1 MFYSQCFLSRE
12 GPLGSIWVAAYCYKK
27 LKKSQVT
34 HTDISSSVDKVL
46 QDEFDDAVAYRV
58 LAYFLLGIARIYS
71 KKVDYLFNDCNK
83 VLAKV
88 KEFVAATGNSSD
100 IALVALTSPCFGAI
114 TLPERFEL
122 DAFDLG
128 ILEDT
133 GSGCNVLPLEEIT
146 LGDGTRRHG
155 RSEYLARE
163 KYHCMDLVPLEDRF
177 PAAGFHLNE
186 DMLAVERVAGTSSE
200 PENLK
205 ATFEPDDTP
214 HQDWCEHSVEREMLT
229 SRIPED
235 HLPEVGTSHSQVCQ
249 PEDIGES
256 NIICMQKVW
265 DDDYFEALSL
275 NIGMSLGIEIKRG
288 DVVELAAELHQTEG
302 KHSDVSPVT
311 EAQDGISQDNTLVYE
326 MSSEVE
332 VHCLDVPH
340 IAKLVNEMNHG
351 DVSVLETNVE
361 QFQDNAS
368 LQGQSVDYEMFNA
381 AEKPLEDAENVVS
394 VETTPSRCVKQQFGL
409 VYHRRAKK
417 GKVPDEPEPTEAS
430 VEKLQDCRLSQEKVL
445 NFEIFFPVQEQL
457 ECTTPCVKE
466 NHSAAERIKLIEEIP
481 SANTQSWVA
490 RDACHLSVTVDS
502 TPESQFPNTSGMNR
516 TPEVLVIPTPA
527 AKERAPTQ
535 RKRKCIF
542 DDIIVFPNDIV
553 KRSIQD
559 PSDLVSK
566 RRKVPHTGLAAWK
579 AYRLLDLHQCLMEPL
594 IPCSPLGTGSKIPF
608 DKRSKIPEA
617 IKTCT
622 TPKESLSRSKCSAG
636 QSSTVKPS
644 GNSGSLNDGIPVEV
658 VETQHSLED
667 SRHLAVGELV
677 VDPPAKLDDNEPEND
692 TVGISD
698 QTVISP
704 ETPLRS
710 SAQPMKL
717 NIPESGNDSM
727 EHTVIAPETPVQCTT
742 AFRSFESPERPDA
755 CNTDFIG
762 PSFSHFE
769 EETDSR
775 KDQETDF
782 HYMNKDIM
790 IEDEDHEIDGWSER
804 TRVATRL
811 LQSTFIEKQRK
822 GEEEVVNLLQ
832 LLEGRTKKESVR
844 LFYEILVLKCK
855 GLVDVKQ
862 ESGYGEILVQKPSSM
877 ES

>member
-502 TPESQFPNTSGMNR
+502 TPESQFPNTS
-516 TPEVLVIPTPA
+516 VI
-527 AKERAPTQ
+527 TQ
-535 RKRKCIF
+535 
-542 DDIIVFPNDIV
+542 
-553 KRSIQD
+553 
-559 PSDLVSK
+559 
-566 RRKVPHTGLAAWK
+566 
-579 AYRLLDLHQCLMEPL
+579 E
-594 IPCSPLGTGSKIPF
+594 
-608 DKRSKIPEA
+608 
-617 IKTCT
+617 
-622 TPKESLSRSKCSAG
+622 
-636 QSSTVKPS
+636 
-644 GNSGSLNDGIPVEV
+644 
-658 VETQHSLED
+658 
-667 SRHLAVGELV
+667 
-677 VDPPAKLDDNEPEND
+677 
-692 TVGISD
+692 
-698 QTVISP
+698 
-704 ETPLRS
+704 
-710 SAQPMKL
+710 
-717 NIPESGNDSM
+717 
-727 EHTVIAPETPVQCTT
+727 
-742 AFRSFESPERPDA
+742 
-755 CNTDFIG
+755 
-762 PSFSHFE
+762 
-769 EETDSR
+769 
-775 KDQETDF
+775 
-782 HYMNKDIM
+782 
-790 IEDEDHEIDGWSER
+790 
-804 TRVATRL
+804 
-811 LQSTFIEKQRK
+811 
-822 GEEEVVNLLQ
+822 
-832 LLEGRTKKESVR
+832 
-844 LFYEILVLKCK
+844 
-855 GLVDVKQ
+855 
-862 ESGYGEILVQKPSSM
+862 
-877 ES
+877 

>member
-34 HTDISSSVDKVL
+34 HTDISSSVDKLL
-46 QDEFDDAVAYRV
+46 QDEFDDVVAYRV

-83 VLAKV
+83 VLAQV

-100 IALVALTSPCFGAI
+100 ITIMALTSPCFGAI

-133 GSGCNVLPLEEIT
+133 GSGCNVLPLEDIT
-146 LGDGTRRHG
+146 LRDGTRRYG
-155 RSEYLARE
+155 RSEYLAID
-163 KYHCMDLVPLEDRF
+163 KYCCKDLVPLEDRF
-177 PAAGFHLNE
+177 PAAGYPLNE
-186 DMLAVERVAGTSSE
+186 DMLPVERTTGTSSE

-205 ATFEPDDTP
+205 AAVEPDDDTP
-214 HQDWCEHSVEREMLT
+214 HEDWCEHSVQREMLS

-235 HLPEVGTSHSQVCQ
+235 HLPELGTSHSQVCQ
-249 PEDIGES
+249 PEDIGEY
-256 NIICMQKVW
+256 NKMCMQKVW

-275 NIGMSLGIEIKRG
+275 NIGMFLGIETKHG
-288 DVVELAAELHQTEG
+288 DVVELAAELHQTEVQ
-302 KHSDVSPVT
+302 HSGVPSVT
-311 EAQDGISQDNTLVYE
+311 ETQDGIPQDNTMVYE
-326 MSSEVE
+326 MSTEVE
-332 VHCLDVPH
+332 VHHIDVPH
-340 IAKLVNEMNHG
+340 MPELVNKMNHG

-361 QFQDNAS
+361 HIQDNAS
-368 LQGQSVDYEMFNA
+368 LQGQPVDYEMFNG
-381 AEKPLEDAENVVS
+381 AEKPLEDAENVGS
-394 VETTPSRCVKQQFGL
+394 VEATPSRCVKQPFGL
-409 VYHRRAKK
+409 VYRRRGKK
-417 GKVPDEPEPTEAS
+417 GKVPDEPEPMEAS
-430 VEKLQDCRLSQEKVL
+430 IEKLQDCRLSQEKVL
-445 NFEIFFPVQEQL
+445 NFQTFCPVQELL

-466 NHSAAERIKLIEEIP
+466 NHSAAERIKLIEETP
-481 SANTQSWVA
+481 SGNAQSWVA
-490 RDACHLSVTVDS
+490 KDGCHLSVTVDS

-566 RRKVPHTGLAAWK
+566 RRKVPHTGLTAWK
-579 AYRLLDLHQCLMEPL
+579 AYRLLNLHQCLMEPL
-594 IPCSPLGTGSKIPF
+594 IPCSPLGTGI
-608 DKRSKIPEA
+608 RSKIPEA
-617 IKTCT
+617 IKTIT
-622 TPKESLSRSKCSAG
+622 TLKESSSGSKCSTG

-644 GNSGSLNDGIPVEV
+644 GNSGSLNEPEIAEP
-658 VETQHSLED
+658 QHSLDD

-677 VDPPAKLDDNEPEND
+677 VDPPAKLDDEPEIA
-692 TVGISD
+692 TGGISY

-704 ETPLRS
+704 ETPVRS
-710 SAQPMKL
+710 SAQIMKL
-717 NIPESGNDSM
+717 NILEYGNDSM
-727 EHTVIAPETPVQCTT
+727 EHIVIAPETPVQCTA
-742 AFRSFESPERPDA
+742 AFRSFESPERPVA

-762 PSFSHFE
+762 PSFGHFE
-769 EETDSR
+769 KETDSR

-782 HYMNKDIM
+782 HFMNEDMM
-790 IEDEDHEIDGWSER
+790 IEDENQEIDGWSER
-804 TRVATRL
+804 TRVAARL

-832 LLEGRTKKESVR
+832 LLEGRTKKESAR